1 MTCQLIMSD
10 SFTVYAPPP
19 TPVGLDTWIDYINDH
34 VALINNVFGR
44 TLASIHDDNWIHTL
58 HDAHAL
64 YDDSLTFHNHRH
76 VLDVF
81 QFGIC
86 LLSKNRNVLRNVSSK
101 DLRTFVLA
109 SIFHDAGH
117 IGLTND
123 QIMRELSSS
132 VESTLD
138 NVIMGNMWYCADYDH
153 TTNGSISD
161 DASSTPSYA
170 SSYNEN
176 MHTELGHN
184 VLEKH
189 RIKYNSGL
197 FAKLIRRTDL
207 SHNDRFIEKHISYNP
222 FYGNQIPGKCPD
234 LTERVLSLLL
244 KIADVGHIMRPLS
257 SHMDYVMNIHV
268 ERDPKTIDVFN
279 IPSDTVYFN
288 ETFVKPLLELL
299 RDVNIGLSVKLL
311 KLYDTNLQYWKSVE
325 RFTRMANK
333 YTGDLD

>member
-1 MTCQLIMSD
+1 MSD
-10 SFTVYAPPP
+10 NFTTYALPL
-19 TPVGLDTWIDYINDH
+19 TPVDVATWTEYINEH
-34 VALINNVFGR
+34 IALINTIFNR
-44 TLASIHDDNWIHTL
+44 TLVSIHEHNWINTL
-58 HDAHAL
+58 QDAHDL
-64 YDDSLTFHNHRH
+64 YDDALSFHNHRH
-76 VLDVF
+76 ILEVF

-101 DLRTFVLA
+101 DLKTFVLA

-123 QIMRELSSS
+123 QIMNDLNDLNDLNA
-132 VESTLD
+132 T
-138 NVIMGNMWYCADYDH
+138 VIMNNVWLYTKYDDDDTDY
-153 TTNGSISD
+153 GPISD

-176 MHTELGHN
+176 MHAELGHN

-189 RIKYNSGL
+189 SIKYNRGL

-207 SHNDRFIEKHISYNP
+207 SHNGQFIEKQISYNP
-222 FYGNQIPGKCPD
+222 FYGNQIPGKSPE

-244 KIADVGHIMRPLS
+244 KIADVGHIVRPLP
-257 SHMDYVMNIHV
+257 SHINYVINIHL
-268 ERDPKTIDVFN
+268 ERNPTTIDVFN

-288 ETFVKPLLELL
+288 NTFVKPLLELL

-325 RFTRMANK
+325 HFTRMANPK
-333 YTGDLD
+333 IWIKDACT